1 MMDNSALDAKT
12 KKSEEKREQIMNAAN
27 KEIEDFYAN
36 RREAIEKAKKQR
48 RFATCSRH
56 RWLKDKKKKSLFK
69 LESL

>member
-1 MMDNSALDAKT
+1 MDNSALDAKT

-56 RWLKDKKKKSLFK
+56 R
-69 LESL
+69 